1 MEYFELSNREELEDL
16 HKKSFELSG
25 GLLIFKHSR
34 RCSISA
40 MAFNRFTRN
49 WKYDENKFPIY
60 YLDVIGQRNI
70 SNEVANK
77 YAVRHESPQILLIK
91 NGNCEFT
98 ASHMGIDP
106 KELNELLNE

>member
-1 MEYFELSNREELEDL
+1 MDYFELSKLEELEDL
-16 HKKSFELSG
+16 DKRSFELPE

-40 MAFNRFTRN
+40 MAFNRFTRK
-49 WKYDENKFPIY
+49 WKYDEEKFPIY

-77 YAVRHESPQILLIK
+77 YGIRHESPQILLIK
-91 NGNCEFT
+91 NGVCDYN
-98 ASHMGIDP
+98 ASHMGISP
-106 KELNELLNE
+106 SELNEILND